1 MIEERRKG
9 NEKGKLAGIG
19 AVVLAGVCWGSIG
32 LFIRTFNAA
41 GLYSMDMVVLRS
53 VFTCIAMLLFLLI
66 YDRKLL
72 RIRLKDIWC
81 FVGTGIVSMVFSTSA
96 TFP

>member
-1 MIEERRKG
+1 MKDERKKG
-9 NEKGKLAGIG
+9 NEKGKIAGILF
-19 AVVLAGVCWGSIG
+19 VVLAGVCWGSIG

-53 VFTCIAMLLFLLI
+53 AFTCISMLVFLFF

-72 RIRLKDIWC
+72 KIRMKDIWC
-81 FVGTGIVSMVFSTSA
+81 FLGTGIVSMVF
-96 TFP
+96 FNFCY

>member
-1 MIEERRKG
+1 MEEKTLKEKKKTG
-9 NEKGKLAGIG
+9 NEKAKITGILS
-19 AVVLAGVCWGSIG
+19 VVLAGVCWGSIG

-53 VFTCIAMLLFLLI
+53 VFTCISMLVFLLF

-72 RIRLKDIWC
+72 
-81 FVGTGIVSMVFSTSA
+81 
-96 TFP
+96 